1 MDDTVLVIF
10 QEGLMALLEV
20 RGLSKRFGGLDAVSE
35 LDFDVNEGEILGIIG
50 PNGAGKSTIF
60 NMICGTFKPTAGT
73 LTFQGKNITGSA
85 PHQVTSKG
93 IARVFQGNVLF
104 RSSTVLENVLMGM
117 HLHTHL
123 SLFGFLF
130 GGRRARRTQQ
140 ALRAKAVEILESV
153 GLADELDTVAAD
165 LPHGNQRHLCLA
177 VALAAEPK
185 LLLLDEPVTGMN
197 AGEVIEMLDLVR
209 SLRDKGLTLI
219 VIEHNMKAVMSL
231 CDRIV
236 VISYGRK
243 IAEGTP
249 KEVSTNRDVI
259 EAYLGAE
266 DDAA

>member
-1 MDDTVLVIF
+1 
-10 QEGLMALLEV
+10 MALLEV
-20 RGLSKRFGGLDAVSE
+20 RGLSKRFGGLDAVSD

-60 NMICGTFKPTAGT
+60 NMIGGTFRPTSGT
-73 LTFQGKNITGSA
+73 LTFQGKNLTGQPSHRVA
-85 PHQVTSKG
+85 KWG
-93 IARVFQGNVLF
+93 ISRVFQGNMLF
-104 RSSTVLENVLMGM
+104 PTSTAVDNVVMGA
-117 HLHTHL
+117 HLHTQL
-123 SLFGFLF
+123 GVPGFLF
-130 GGRRARRTQQ
+130 GGRGARRRDS
-140 ALRAKAVEILESV
+140 ALRSRAMELLDLV
-153 GLADELDTVAAD
+153 GLVDDALTLASD

-177 VALAAEPK
+177 VALAVEPK

-197 AGEVIEMLDLVR
+197 AEEVTEMLDLVR
-209 SLRDKGLTLI
+209 MLREKTGLTLI
-219 VIEHNMKAVMSL
+219 VIEHNMKAVMGL

-249 KEVSTNRDVI
+249 QEIASNPEVI